1 MAAAGGRCG
10 LPGQFAVVEAEDVEA
25 EPNVLVALLAV
36 RALGGRSAPTTHEV
50 IKALKGPIKHA
61 VEQGLLKEDVL
72 TELVPVAGKKKP
84 KAVKTKV
91 VGLTDSGEGL
101 LRDSGDPEALAATQ
115 ARLVS
120 SEVEA
125 LRRGL
130 EADRS
135 ALRQEVRAALAGQD
149 KDKGQDKLHAEVAKL
164 AKALDGLAEK
174 VNALHEKLPKGG
186 SGAEALLAKIDE
198 GFANL
203 GAKLDRALQ
212 GLSKSPVPAHHTAP
226 AAQRGSTATPPAAST
241 VATARVEA
249 APKPPD
255 AVPLQAV
262 LRQAYD
268 ELKAH
273 YREFQE
279 GMVEL
284 PRLFHEARRSRPGL
298 SVEDFQR
305 ELLALE
311 AKHVV
316 DLHIRNE
323 VRDAPEADK
332 AIRRNDKLYYFVYWP
347 QS

>member
-1 MAAAGGRCG
+1 
-10 LPGQFAVVEAEDVEA
+10 VEA

-36 RALGGRSAPTTHEV
+36 RALGGRSALATHEV

-61 VEQGLLKEDVL
+61 VDKGLLKEHVL
-72 TELVPVAGKKKP
+72 TEQVPVEGKKKP

-91 VGLTDSGEGL
+91 VGLTESGESL
-101 LRDSGDPEALAATQ
+101 LRASGNPEALAATQ

-130 EADRS
+130 EADRA
-135 ALRQEVRAALAGQD
+135 ALQQEVQAALAGQA

-164 AKALDGLAEK
+164 AQALDGLAEK
-174 VNALHEKLPKGG
+174 VKALQEKLPKGS
-186 SGAEALLAKIDE
+186 SGAEALLARIDA

-203 GAKLDRALQ
+203 GARLDRALQ
-212 GLSKSPVPAHHTAP
+212 GLPKSAVTAQPAGA
-226 AAQRGSTATPPAAST
+226 AAQRASTATPPAAGA
-241 VATARVEA
+241 ATTRVEA
-249 APKPPD
+249 AQQSPES
-255 AVPLQAV
+255 VPLQAV
-262 LRQAYD
+262 LRRAYD

-273 YREFQE
+273 FREYQE

-284 PRLFHEARRSRPGL
+284 PRLFHEARRGRPGL
-298 SVEDFQR
+298 SVEEFQR

-311 AKHVV
+311 ARRVV

-347 QS
+347 HS

>member
-1 MAAAGGRCG
+1 V
-10 LPGQFAVVEAEDVEA
+10 QT

-36 RALGGRSAPTTHEV
+36 RAIGGRSAPATHDV

-61 VEQGLLKEDVL
+61 VEKGLLKEDVL
-72 TELVPVAGKKKP
+72 TELVPVEGKKKP

-91 VGLTDSGEGL
+91 VGLTESGESL
-101 LRDSGDPEALAATQ
+101 LRASGDPEALAVTQ

-125 LRRGL
+125 LRRVL

-135 ALRQEVRAALAGQD
+135 ALRQQVQAALAGQTR
-149 KDKGQDKLHAEVAKL
+149 DKGQDKLHAEVAKL
-164 AKALDGLAEK
+164 TTALDGLAEK
-174 VNALHEKLPKGG
+174 VKALQEKLPRGG
-186 SGAEALLAKIDE
+186 GGAEALLARIDE

-203 GAKLDRALQ
+203 GAKFDRALQ
-212 GLSKSPVPAHHTAP
+212 GLPRSPVPAHPAGA
-226 AAQRGSTATPPAAST
+226 AAQRTSTAAPPPGSTA
-241 VATARVEA
+241 ATTRAEA

-255 AVPLQAV
+255 SVPLQAV
-262 LRQAYD
+262 LRRAYD

-273 YREFQE
+273 YREYQE

-298 SVEDFQR
+298 SVEEFQR

-311 AKHVV
+311 AKRVV